1 MFYCCCLNDEQEI
14 VEKYGLCYFMMHNPK
29 IHDSTVQDSCIN
41 SVNRLQSCGENY
53 AFEKQHFAEG
63 PTTLFIAPYE
73 HIFLCIINRN
83 LAIFFR
89 LILSSTVLNSLLKSQ
104 NKWKMKL
111 GEAIWWGEW
120 PSGSKAL
127 QLESKVSWFKPH

>member
-29 IHDSTVQDSCIN
+29 IHDSKVQDSCIN

-63 PTTLFIAPYE
+63 PVTPIYFSI
-73 HIFLCIINRN
+73 
-83 LAIFFR
+83 
-89 LILSSTVLNSLLKSQ
+89 
-104 NKWKMKL
+104 
-111 GEAIWWGEW
+111 
-120 PSGSKAL
+120 
-127 QLESKVSWFKPH
+127 